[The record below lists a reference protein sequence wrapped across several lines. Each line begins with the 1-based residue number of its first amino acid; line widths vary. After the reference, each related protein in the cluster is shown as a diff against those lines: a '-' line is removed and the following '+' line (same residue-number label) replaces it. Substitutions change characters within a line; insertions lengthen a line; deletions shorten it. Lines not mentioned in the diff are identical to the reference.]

1 MGEIFKMVG
10 RAGASDEPVLITGE
24 SGTGKEVIAKLIHR
38 YSNRSDRPF
47 IAINCAAIPSG
58 LIESEL
64 SVTRKVRLQELTNQ
78 RKESFY
84 LQTVERYS
92 LMR

>member
-64 SVTRKVRLQELTNQ
+64 FGYEKGAFTGADKP
-78 RKESFY
+78 KKGKFY